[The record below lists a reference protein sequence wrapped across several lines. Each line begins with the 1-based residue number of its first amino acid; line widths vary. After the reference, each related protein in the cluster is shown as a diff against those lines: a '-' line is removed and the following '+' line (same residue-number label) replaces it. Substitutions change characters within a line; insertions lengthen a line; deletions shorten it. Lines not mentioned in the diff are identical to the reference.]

1 MFCIGI
7 LNHPGGSV
15 IQQQIH
21 DFLFTRLS
29 LPEPPSLDRRN
40 GRLEEGGVAVDV
52 WIHNPANFCPGA
64 LVIAGCHRS
73 MVHQLQYLHDKQ
85 ACEGHW

>member
-1 MFCIGI
+1 M
-7 LNHPGGSV
+7 

-40 GRLEEGGVAVDV
+40 GRLEERGVVVDV
-52 WIHNPANFCPGA
+52 WIHKTADFRPGA